1 MTKEQVRARA
11 RTYIYAILLCQVA
24 ILQQF
29 YALMRFGNVTYKKI
43 V

>member
-11 RTYIYAILLCQVA
+11 RTYIYAMRLCQVA
-24 ILQQF
+24 ISQQF